1 MRTPKT
7 LFAAAALAVF
17 PLQVLGDAQTEA
29 FVEKNANE
37 VVDALNSPDLDT
49 DGRTALFSEYMEEFA
64 DIDAVSRFVIGKY
77 ARRFSAD
84 EMKRY
89 QAAFRTYALAVYE
102 NELDAYRGKAV
113 IVKGST
119 DRTPTDSIVD
129 TSIPRQDGKAMDVR
143 WRVLKRNGGYQ
154 VVDVALNIN
163 GNLIWLAINQ
173 QDQFLALLDQSNGS
187 AEALINKLE
196 SMTRQVRSGRR
207 G

>member
-1 MRTPKT
+1 MRTPRI
-7 LFAAAALAVF
+7 LMAAAALAAL
-17 PLQVLGDAQTEA
+17 PLHAMADAQTEA
-29 FVEKNANE
+29 FVEENANE
-37 VVDALNSPDLDT
+37 VLDALNNPDLDRE
-49 DGRTALFSEYMEEFA
+49 GRTALFSRYMEEFA

-77 ARRFSAD
+77 ARRFSAED
-84 EMKRY
+84 LKRY
-89 QAAFRTYALAVYE
+89 QAAFRAYALAVYE
-102 NELDAYRGKAV
+102 NELDAYRGNAV

-119 DRTPTDSIVD
+119 DRTSTDSIVD

-187 AEALINKLE
+187 ADALIRRLE
-196 SMTRQVRSGRR
+196 SMTREVKSGRR